1 MRILHC
7 CLANFYID
15 GFGYQENV
23 ITRIH
28 KRQGHE
34 VMILAS
40 TEVKKPGEN
49 CSYVAPGEYVNED
62 GIPVKRV
69 SYKRFF
75 PLKIGAKIRWYNDVF
90 QTVKNFAPDVIFM
103 HNAQTA
109 AVFPIVKYLKKHPA
123 CRLYIDSHTD
133 FVNSCKTWA
142 SKYLLNGILY
152 KWYVRKTIPFTRRY
166 YGTLPARVAFLRDIF
181 GTPADKTEYLP
192 LGVDDV
198 FVPIKDREQVRDT
211 MRKNLGFCED
221 DFVIVCGGQ
230 LRSSKN
236 ILLLMK
242 SVVSLHEEYQNVK
255 LLLFGSVSQDIKKE
269 FGELLNANL
278 NTIKH
283 VGWVSAKTTYK
294 YFFASDIACFLGSH
308 STLWEEAV
316 GLGLPII
323 AKHWDGIDQIDLD
336 GNAILLNEPITVEAV
351 TNCIESIIEDTNKYN
366 NMKQISMTK
375 GMSFFSYSR
384 IAEYAISQ

>member
-1 MRILHC
+1 MRIIHC

-15 GFGYQENV
+15 GFGYQENI

-40 TEVKKPGEN
+40 TEVIKPGDG
-49 CSYVAPGEYVNED
+49 YVYVTPGEYVNED

-69 SYKRFF
+69 SYKHFL
-75 PLKIGAKIRWYNDVF
+75 PLKIGAKIRCYNDVF
-90 QTVKNFAPDVIFM
+90 QTIKSFAPDIIFM

-109 AVFPIVKYLKKHPA
+109 AVFPIIKYLKKHPE

-133 FVNSCKTWA
+133 FVNSAKTWA
-142 SKYLLNGILY
+142 SKYLLHGILY

-166 YGTLPARVAFLRDIF
+166 YGTLPARVAFLRDF
-181 GTPADKTEYLP
+181 YGTPADKTEYLP

-198 FVPIKDREQVRDT
+198 FVPIKDREQIRDIVRN
-211 MRKNLGFCED
+211 NLNLCED
-221 DFVIVCGGQ
+221 DFVVVCGGK
-230 LRSSKN
+230 LERRKN

-242 SVVSLHEEYQNVK
+242 SVISLYNENHNVK

-269 FGELLNANL
+269 FDELLNANL
-278 NTIKH
+278 NTIKYI
-283 VGWVSAKTTYK
+283 GWVPAKETYK
-294 YFFASDIACFLGSH
+294 YFFASDIACFPGTH
-308 STLWEEAV
+308 STLWEESV

-323 AKHWDGIDQIDLD
+323 AKRWDGITQIDLN
-336 GNAILLNEPITVEAV
+336 GNAILLNEPITVESV
-351 TNCIESIIEDTNKYN
+351 TNCIGSILRDTDKYN
-366 NMKQISMTK
+366 YMKLISMTK
-375 GMSFFSYSR
+375 GMSFFAYSR